1 MENNVDIEANTDL
14 NIFIISNDYNEKDFQ
29 IKDEKSDLMKNWKI
43 YKGKNEELESIF
55 KKYKDILNDYK
66 KKDEKN
72 EKKKYE

>member
-1 MENNVDIEANTDL
+1 MENNVDIEAKTDL

-66 KKDEKN
+66 KKMKKM
-72 EKKKYE
+72 KKKL

>member
-1 MENNVDIEANTDL
+1 MENNVDIEAKTDL

-29 IKDEKSDLMKNWKI
+29 IKDEKYDLMKNWKI

-66 KKDEKN
+66 KKM
-72 EKKKYE
+72 KKKYE

>member
-14 NIFIISNDYNEKDFQ
+14 NLFIISNDYNEKDFQ
-29 IKDEKSDLMKNWKI
+29 IKDEKYDLMKNWKI

-66 KKDEKN
+66 KKDEKKN
-72 EKKKYE
+72 KKKL

>member
-14 NIFIISNDYNEKDFQ
+14 NLFIISNDYNEKDFQ
-29 IKDEKSDLMKNWKI
+29 IKDEKYDLMKNWKI

-66 KKDEKN
+66 KKM
-72 EKKKYE
+72 KKK

>member
-1 MENNVDIEANTDL
+1 MENNVDIEANSDL

-29 IKDEKSDLMKNWKI
+29 IKDEKYDLMKNWKI

-66 KKDEKN
+66 KKDEK
-72 EKKKYE
+72 K

>member
-1 MENNVDIEANTDL
+1 M

-29 IKDEKSDLMKNWKI
+29 IKDEKYDLMKNWKI

-66 KKDEKN
+66 KKDEKKN
-72 EKKKYE
+72 KKKL

>member
-29 IKDEKSDLMKNWKI
+29 IKDVKSDLMKNWKI

-55 KKYKDILNDYK
+55 KKYKDILNAIK
-66 KKDEKN
+66 KR
-72 EKKKYE
+72 

>member
-1 MENNVDIEANTDL
+1 MENNVDIEAKTDL

-29 IKDEKSDLMKNWKI
+29 IKDEKYDLMKNWKI

-66 KKDEKN
+66 KKM
-72 EKKKYE
+72 KKK